1 MIQAKNDSVLDK
13 GRNGGDEKWSN
24 SGHDL
29 KEHFGAL
36 PMLDYVEW
44 GKGEIKGSS
53 QCLA

>member
-1 MIQAKNDSVLDK
+1 MTKADSKNQLGDTAMIQAKNDSVLDK

-36 PMLDYVEW
+36 PMD
-44 GKGEIKGSS
+44 
-53 QCLA
+53 